1 MKTNIKIEFVGNINT
16 EYPYLEVFFKD
27 SKEPFLDIGV
37 AENKELSFTFYAS
50 KTDIPLT
57 IDEWE
62 YILITARDF
71 LPKVLKNE
79 EDFLNLN
86 IHKKIDI

>member
-1 MKTNIKIEFVGNINT
+1 METNIKIEFVGDINS

-37 AENKELSFTFYAS
+37 AKDKELSFTFYAS
-50 KTDIPLT
+50 KTDVPLT
-57 IDEWE
+57 IDELE
-62 YILITARDF
+62 HILSTARDF

-79 EDFLNLN
+79 EDFLSFM
-86 IHKKIDI
+86 